1 MAIVLQRTHRSCV
14 PTEVVSVRPWCH
26 SVTCKVRYVPSRDAR
41 SVRPS
46 PNQRDYAV
54 TFVLQ
59 RTHRSCVPTEVVSV
73 RPWCH
78 SITRKV
84 RYVPSRDARS
94 VRPSLSK
101 ATASITCVPTEVVS
115 VCPWCHSVTC
125 KVRYVPS
132 RDARSVRPSLSK
144 ATASITCV
152 PTEVVSVRPW
162 CHSITRKV
170 CYVPSRDARKYLV
183 GGRPSPSKVIASITC
198 VPTTVIRRLVLQ
210 RTHRSCVP
218 TGAVWVRPYR
228 SRPGASPRRP
238 AVGCWLEKIQR
249 WLVTII

>member
-1 MAIVLQRTHRSCV
+1 MRPSLSKATASITCV

-26 SVTCKVRYVPSRDAR
+26 SVTCKVRHVPSRDAR
-41 SVRPS
+41 KCLVGGRPS

-78 SITRKV
+78 SITR
-84 RYVPSRDARS
+84 
-94 VRPSLSK
+94 
-101 ATASITCVPTEVVS
+101 
-115 VCPWCHSVTC
+115 

-228 SRPGASPRRP
+228 SRLGASPRRP

>member
-26 SVTCKVRYVPSRDAR
+26 SVT
-41 SVRPS
+41 
-46 PNQRDYAV
+46 
-54 TFVLQ
+54 
-59 RTHRSCVPTEVVSV
+59 
-73 RPWCH
+73 
-78 SITRKV
+78 RKV
-84 RYVPSRDARS
+84 RYVSSRDARKCR
-94 VRPSLSK
+94 VGG
-101 ATASITCVPTEVVS
+101 
-115 VCPWCHSVTC
+115 
-125 KVRYVPS
+125 
-132 RDARSVRPSLSK
+132 RPSLSK

-170 CYVPSRDARKYLV
+170 RYVPSRDARKCLV
-183 GGRPSPSKVIASITC
+183 GGRPSLSKATASITC

-218 TGAVWVRPYR
+218 TESRLGASLQKAVWVRPYK

-238 AVGCWLEKIQR
+238 AVGCCLEKIQR
-249 WLVTII
+249 WFVTII

>member
-26 SVTCKVRYVPSRDAR
+26 SVTR
-41 SVRPS
+41 
-46 PNQRDYAV
+46 
-54 TFVLQ
+54 
-59 RTHRSCVPTEVVSV
+59 
-73 RPWCH
+73 
-78 SITRKV
+78 
-84 RYVPSRDARS
+84 
-94 VRPSLSK
+94 
-101 ATASITCVPTEVVS
+101 
-115 VCPWCHSVTC
+115 

-170 CYVPSRDARKYLV
+170 RYVSSRDARKCLV
-183 GGRPSPSKVIASITC
+183 GGRPSLSKATASITC

-218 TGAVWVRPYR
+218 TE
-228 SRPGASPRRP
+228 SRLGASLQKPSRCVP
-238 AVGCWLEKIQR
+238 TSPCCWLLAGENSTLARYNNLELIIYQRSAMSEKSDFHVEI
-249 WLVTII
+249 

>member
-1 MAIVLQRTHRSCV
+1 MASGRVTSC
-14 PTEVVSVRPWCH
+14 
-26 SVTCKVRYVPSRDAR
+26 RDAR
-41 SVRPS
+41 KCLVGGRPS

-101 ATASITCVPTEVVS
+101 ATASITCVPT
-115 VCPWCHSVTC
+115 
-125 KVRYVPS
+125 
-132 RDARSVRPSLSK
+132 
-144 ATASITCV
+144 
-152 PTEVVSVRPW
+152 
-162 CHSITRKV
+162 
-170 CYVPSRDARKYLV
+170 
-183 GGRPSPSKVIASITC
+183 
-198 VPTTVIRRLVLQ
+198 TVIRRLVLQ

-218 TGAVWVRPYR
+218 TG
-228 SRPGASPRRP
+228 SRLGASLQKPSRCVP
-238 AVGCWLEKIQR
+238 TSPCCWLLAGENSTLARYNNLELIIYQRSAMSEKSDFHVEI
-249 WLVTII
+249 

>member
-26 SVTCKVRYVPSRDAR
+26 SITRKVRYVSSRDAR

-84 RYVPSRDARS
+84 RYVPSRDARKCL
-94 VRPSLSK
+94 VGGRPSLSK
-101 ATASITCVPTEVVS
+101 AT
-115 VCPWCHSVTC
+115 
-125 KVRYVPS
+125 
-132 RDARSVRPSLSK
+132 
-144 ATASITCV
+144 
-152 PTEVVSVRPW
+152 
-162 CHSITRKV
+162 
-170 CYVPSRDARKYLV
+170 
-183 GGRPSPSKVIASITC
+183 ASITC

-218 TGAVWVRPYR
+218 TG
-228 SRPGASPRRP
+228 SRLGASLQKPSRCVP
-238 AVGCWLEKIQR
+238 TSPCCWLLAGENSTLARYNNLELIIYQRSAMSEKSDFHVRI
-249 WLVTII
+249 

>member
-26 SVTCKVRYVPSRDAR
+26 SVTRKVRYVSSRDARKCLVGGRPSLSKATASITCVPTEVVSVRPWCHSITRKVRHVPSRDAR
-41 SVRPS
+41 KCLVGGRPS

-78 SITRKV
+78 SVTRKV
-84 RYVPSRDARS
+84 RYVSSRDARKCL
-94 VRPSLSK
+94 VGG
-101 ATASITCVPTEVVS
+101 
-115 VCPWCHSVTC
+115 
-125 KVRYVPS
+125 
-132 RDARSVRPSLSK
+132 RPSLSK

-170 CYVPSRDARKYLV
+170 RHVPSRDARKCLV
-183 GGRPSPSKVIASITC
+183 GGRPSPNQRDYAVTF
-198 VPTTVIRRLVLQ
+198 VLQ

-218 TGAVWVRPYR
+218 TL
-228 SRPGASPRRP
+228 SLQS
-238 AVGCWLEKIQR
+238 EKESTR
-249 WLVTII
+249 E